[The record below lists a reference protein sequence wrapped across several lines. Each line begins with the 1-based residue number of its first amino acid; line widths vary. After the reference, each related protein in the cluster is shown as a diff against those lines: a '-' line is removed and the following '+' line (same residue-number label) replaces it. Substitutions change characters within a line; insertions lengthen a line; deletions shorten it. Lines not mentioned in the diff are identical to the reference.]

1 MSRPAIGAPVPPAPM
16 LATAGPLPTSDD
28 FAFEPKWDGVRF
40 LSRTAG
46 TTTQLFSRNANNFS
60 TSFPELTEACS
71 TALKGR
77 AAILDGEVIV
87 LDRHTRPNFDLLRRR
102 LNASK
107 SAPALA
113 VRLPATMIV
122 FDVLHLDGQDLTT
135 LPYRDRRAALEDLR
149 FTGADGRIVRTPAW
163 TDIDGSAVFDV
174 IRGMALEGVVAKA
187 LTSPYQAGRRSPW
200 WIKTPVRR
208 SGYFA
213 VGGWTGQTGML
224 GSVLV
229 GAYDRA
235 GNFVYCGRI
244 MSGFTNRARRDL
256 SIRLS
261 EIGCATSPFQ
271 PPPVDKHGVRWV
283 TPQLVGRV
291 EYREY
296 TSQLRHAAWKGL
308 AAVEPAAA
316 HLPIQL

>member
-1 MSRPAIGAPVPPAPM
+1 MLAPRTYAVDDGQVKQQLLPAP
-16 LATAGPLPTSDD
+16 
-28 FAFEPKWDGVRF
+28 
-40 LSRTAG
+40 
-46 TTTQLFSRNANNFS
+46 S
-60 TSFPELTEACS
+60 TS
-71 TALKGR
+71 
-77 AAILDGEVIV
+77 
-87 LDRHTRPNFDLLRRR
+87 
-102 LNASK
+102 AS
-107 SAPALA
+107 
-113 VRLPATMIV
+113 
-122 FDVLHLDGQDLTT
+122 
-135 LPYRDRRAALEDLR
+135 
-149 FTGADGRIVRTPAW
+149 
-163 TDIDGSAVFDV
+163 
-174 IRGMALEGVVAKA
+174 VAKA

-261 EIGCATSPFQ
+261 EISCATSPFQ

-316 HLPIQL
+316 HLAIQL

>member
-1 MSRPAIGAPVPPAPM
+1 
-16 LATAGPLPTSDD
+16 
-28 FAFEPKWDGVRF
+28 
-40 LSRTAG
+40 
-46 TTTQLFSRNANNFS
+46 
-60 TSFPELTEACS
+60 
-71 TALKGR
+71 
-77 AAILDGEVIV
+77 
-87 LDRHTRPNFDLLRRR
+87 
-102 LNASK
+102 
-107 SAPALA
+107 
-113 VRLPATMIV
+113 
-122 FDVLHLDGQDLTT
+122 
-135 LPYRDRRAALEDLR
+135 
-149 FTGADGRIVRTPAW
+149 
-163 TDIDGSAVFDV
+163 
-174 IRGMALEGVVAKA
+174 
-187 LTSPYQAGRRSPW
+187 
-200 WIKTPVRR
+200 
-208 SGYFA
+208 
-213 VGGWTGQTGML
+213 ML

-261 EIGCATSPFQ
+261 EISCATSPFQ

-308 AAVEPAAA
+308 AAAGPAAA